1 MKLEKN
7 RVYRDTSGIDTD
19 SYKALLGTCDR
30 STLQGLR
37 DYAIL
42 SLLWANAL
50 RRAEVCKCNVSDF
63 DAQSKSLR
71 IFGKGRGN
79 QSEYVL
85 LGEMTRVAIS
95 DYLKARST
103 KPDDPLFV
111 AHKAGYQ
118 GRRLSTNS
126 IYNIVCTRAELAG
139 ISKKM
144 SPHRIRHSAITTAL
158 DVTGGNVRRVQKLS
172 RHSI

>member
-1 MKLEKN
+1 M
-7 RVYRDTSGIDTD
+7 
-19 SYKALLGTCDR
+19 
-30 STLQGLR
+30 
-37 DYAIL
+37 
-42 SLLWANAL
+42 

-63 DAQSKSLR
+63 DFELKSLR

-79 QSEYVL
+79 QSETIF
-85 LGEMTRVAIS
+85 LGDSTRDAIA

-103 KPDDPLFV
+103 KGSTEQGRSPDDPLFI